1 MALGRHVVESGLR
14 VRYFTAAELVE
25 TLYRGMADNS
35 VGRVSFVL
43 TIVFFGFVVLV
54 GALLVIAG
62 LALLAVPRRRRTAL
76 AVLAAGGAA
85 LSGPLI
91 YVGLAVLQSG

>member
-1 MALGRHVVESGLR
+1 MTDERLLFGL
-14 VRYFTAAELVE
+14 LVMIAI
-25 TLYRGMADNS
+25 G
-35 VGRVSFVL
+35 VSFVL

-91 YVGLAVLQSG
+91 YVGLAVLHSG